1 MQPFHI
7 IVAVDGSAESD
18 RAVDWA
24 ARLAQCDDVPLTVV
38 HVMSRSASDR
48 VPKEMEEYARIE
60 HVHVTERDLL
70 RSAAEKI
77 VDRAAVRAQE
87 AGAPKVDTTVLT
99 GEPARMIAAAAED
112 LGANLVV
119 MGCRGLSNVPG
130 MMLGSVSHRML
141 HLLDRGA
148 VLAVH

>member
-7 IVAVDGSAESD
+7 IVAVDGSEESD

-48 VPKEMEEYARIE
+48 VPKDLEEYARIE
-60 HVHVTERDLL
+60 HVQVTERDLL
-70 RSAAEKI
+70 RRAADKI
-77 VDRAAVRAQE
+77 VDRAATRAQE

-99 GEPARMIAAAAED
+99 GEPARMITAVARD

-141 HLLDRGA
+141 HLMDRGA

>member
-1 MQPFHI
+1 MRPHHI
-7 IVAVDGSAESD
+7 IVAVDGSDESD

-24 ARLAQCDDVPLTVV
+24 AKLAECDDVPLTVV
-38 HVMSRSASDR
+38 HVIARAASNR
-48 VPKEMEEYARIE
+48 VPPSMEEYARIE
-60 HVHVTERDLL
+60 HVTLTERDLL
-70 RSAAEKI
+70 RAAADKI
-77 VDRAAVRAQE
+77 VDRAATRARD

-99 GEPARMIAAAAED
+99 GDPAHMLAAAAED

-141 HLLDRGA
+141 HMMDRGA

>member
-1 MQPFHI
+1 MPPYHI
-7 IVAVDGSAESD
+7 IAAVDGSAASD

-24 ARLAQCDDVPLTVV
+24 AELAQCNDAPVTVV
-38 HVMSRSASDR
+38 HVVHRSTG
-48 VPKEMEEYARIE
+48 
-60 HVHVTERDLL
+60 HT
-70 RSAAEKI
+70 
-77 VDRAAVRAQE
+77 Q
-87 AGAPKVDTTVLT
+87 VLE
-99 GEPARMIAAAAED
+99 GDPARMLCAAAED

-141 HLLDRGA
+141 HLMDHGA